1 MFVPVRSLAAL
12 ILFTVSELIGIK
24 IYVYLEIKE
33 DCFDFRKHSVRNAEY
48 QLYLYLFFFLY
59 QYSRKEI
66 ID

>member
-48 QLYLYLFFFLY
+48 QLYLYLFFFCINIVEKK
-59 QYSRKEI
+59 S
-66 ID
+66 